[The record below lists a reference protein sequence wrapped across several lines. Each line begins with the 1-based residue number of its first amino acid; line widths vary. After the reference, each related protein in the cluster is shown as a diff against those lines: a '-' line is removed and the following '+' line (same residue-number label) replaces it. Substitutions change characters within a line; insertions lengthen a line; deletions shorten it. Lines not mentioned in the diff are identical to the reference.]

1 MRTGDNAGLLVLF
14 TTVLLMQI
22 ECGFRKANYYV
33 FSHDNF
39 EIMIKSMTGFGKAA
53 GVVNS
58 LNTSVELRSL
68 NSKSMD
74 ISLRMPS
81 SYKTFEIGIRSMISD
96 KLVRGKVELNIAKD
110 EGLGNKATINKSLI
124 TEYYSDLVDLEKETG
139 TEISDKLTLIM
150 GFPDVLVTE
159 KKEADKKE
167 WEDLQKL
174 ISSALEAIDTY
185 RINEGENLKTDLLHN
200 INNIESLK
208 EEIKPYAE
216 GRMVKIKERI
226 RKNLKTNLEEVSYD
240 ENRFEQELIY
250 YLEKIDVNE
259 ELVRLQGNI
268 DYFKESIEKEKSEGK
283 KLRFISQE
291 LGREIN
297 TLGAKSYDADMQK
310 VVVNM
315 KDELEKIKE
324 QLLNVL

>member
-1 MRTGDNAGLLVLF
+1 
-14 TTVLLMQI
+14 
-22 ECGFRKANYYV
+22 
-33 FSHDNF
+33 
-39 EIMIKSMTGFGKAA
+39 MTGFGKTA
-53 GVVNS
+53 GIVKS

-81 SYKTFEIGIRSMISD
+81 SYKTFEMDIRSMISD
-96 KLVRGKVELNIAKD
+96 QLVRGKVELSISKD
-110 EGLGNKATINKSLI
+110 EGAGSKATLNKPLI
-124 TEYYSDLVDLEKETG
+124 SDYYRDLVDLEKEIG
-139 TEISDKLTLIM
+139 EEISDKLTLIM
-150 GFPDVLVTE
+150 GFPDVMTSERSEVDDE
-159 KKEADKKE
+159 EWKELKALINAG
-167 WEDLQKL
+167 LQ
-174 ISSALEAIDTY
+174 EIDNY
-185 RINEGENLKTDLLHN
+185 RINEGKNLMKDLLFN
-200 INNIESLK
+200 INNIEALK
-208 EEIKPYAE
+208 EAVKPHAE
-216 GRMVKIKERI
+216 GRIEKIKERI
-226 RKNLKTNLEEVSYD
+226 RKNLKNNLEEVSYD

-259 ELVRLQGNI
+259 ELIRLQGNI
-268 DYFKESIEKEKSEGK
+268 DYFKESLEEGLSEGK

-310 VVVNM
+310 VVVKM

>member
-1 MRTGDNAGLLVLF
+1 
-14 TTVLLMQI
+14 
-22 ECGFRKANYYV
+22 
-33 FSHDNF
+33 
-39 EIMIKSMTGFGKAA
+39 MTGFGKTA
-53 GVVNS
+53 GIVKS

-81 SYKTFEIGIRSMISD
+81 SYKTFEMDIRSMISD
-96 KLVRGKVELNIAKD
+96 QLVRGKVELSISKD
-110 EGLGNKATINKSLI
+110 EGAGSKATLNKPLI
-124 TEYYSDLVDLEKETG
+124 SDYYRDLVDLEKEIG
-139 TEISDKLTLIM
+139 EQISDKLTLIM
-150 GFPDVLVTE
+150 GFPDVMTSERSEVDDE
-159 KKEADKKE
+159 EWKELKALINAG
-167 WEDLQKL
+167 LQ
-174 ISSALEAIDTY
+174 EIDNY
-185 RINEGENLKTDLLHN
+185 RINEGKNLMKDLLFN
-200 INNIESLK
+200 INNIEALK
-208 EEIKPYAE
+208 EAVKPHAE
-216 GRMVKIKERI
+216 GRIEKIKERI
-226 RKNLKTNLEEVSYD
+226 RKNLKNNLEEVSYD

-259 ELVRLQGNI
+259 ELIRLQGNI
-268 DYFKESIEKEKSEGK
+268 DYFKESLEEGLSEGK

-310 VVVNM
+310 VVVKM